1 MKCCPLISYAKQ
13 YATEIECMG
22 EECNFTDEAG
32 ECLIKQ
38 ALQCYVAK
46 ERTQAAIEQTALH
59 NLEASYTPNVIEYA
73 PALIEYYKRKSDD
86 PENWAGLQGGV

>member
-1 MKCCPLISYAKQ
+1 MKYCPLISYRKQ
-13 YATEIECMG
+13 YVTTIECMG
-22 EECNFTDEAG
+22 EECSFTDGAG

-46 ERTQAAIEQTALH
+46 ERTQAANEQAALH
-59 NLEASYTPNVIEYA
+59 SLETSYTPNVVEYA
-73 PALIEYYKRKSDD
+73 PALIEYYKRKSAD